1 MSTNIDLSWSLS
13 IFIIFFF
20 FFVTYIWDRFFSLRG
35 LPKNLPWVGA
45 SSSAVSRAEAVRR
58 SWFGLR
64 DLIQNGYYEHS
75 KHEHVFVL
83 PNLATGPEV
92 ILPPSQLKWL
102 LEQPDHVLNQRKVN
116 NEFLHAERTMLHPNI
131 PRDTVHGH
139 VIRRELT
146 KHIDNFVEAMAEESL
161 YALSINWGVNTRDWT
176 EMSGYK
182 MMLDIVSR
190 TSNRVLVGFPL
201 CRNEDYL
208 RCSSTF
214 SRNVVLSASALN
226 LLPSFLQSLF
236 APIITAYDTYQY
248 RKIARHT
255 TPIIKN
261 RMAAFK
267 PGLDY
272 RNPDYSKHND
282 YIQWALHDAF
292 SHDDLEERTAGM
304 ITKRLSV
311 LSFALIQSS
320 VITIT
325 NAIFDIACSPSSAEI
340 QKSLREEI
348 QRVMADNLG
357 KEWEKG
363 SLAKMVRLD
372 STLRESMRLWGFI
385 SRGVMKKVVAPE
397 GITLPSGDFLPKGTN
412 VGVTSYAV
420 QHDESVY
427 HRAFSFDPFRFS
439 RPLEDPSVKN
449 ARPLPMVTTTD
460 DFMAFS
466 HGRHAC
472 PGRFFA
478 STQLKILLAQ
488 IILNYDIAPLA
499 KRPENLWF
507 NNTMAPPMWDSLQ
520 VRRRPGT
527 VTESV
532 LPPPIR
538 TRTASTAASFIPEE
552 ARRMLD
558 VKVLQGCAASTGLA
572 GPIVMNS

>member
-1 MSTNIDLSWSLS
+1 
-13 IFIIFFF
+13 
-20 FFVTYIWDRFFSLRG
+20 
-35 LPKNLPWVGA
+35 
-45 SSSAVSRAEAVRR
+45 
-58 SWFGLR
+58 
-64 DLIQNGYYEHS
+64 
-75 KHEHVFVL
+75 
-83 PNLATGPEV
+83 
-92 ILPPSQLKWL
+92 
-102 LEQPDHVLNQRKVN
+102 
-116 NEFLHAERTMLHPNI
+116 MLHPNV

-139 VIRRELT
+139 IIRRELT
-146 KHIDNFVEAMAEESL
+146 KDIDNFVEAMAKESL

-226 LLPSFLQSLF
+226 LLPSLLQPLF
-236 APIITAYDTYQY
+236 APIIMAYDTHQY
-248 RKIARHT
+248 HKIARYT
-255 TPIIKN
+255 TPIIKK
-261 RMAAFK
+261 RTATFK

-272 RNPDYSKHND
+272 RNPNYSKHND

-292 SHDDLEERTAGM
+292 SHDDLEERTPEM
-304 ITKRLSV
+304 ITKRLAV

-325 NAIFDIACSPSSAEI
+325 NAIFDIACSPISADI
-340 QKSLREEI
+340 QQSLREEI
-348 QRVMADNLG
+348 QRVMADSPG

-363 SLAKMVRLD
+363 SLAKMTRLD
-372 STLRESMRLWGFI
+372 STFRESMRLWGFV

-397 GITLPSGDFLPKGTN
+397 GITLQSGDFLPQGTN

-427 HRAFSFDPFRFS
+427 DNAFSFDPFRFS
-439 RPLEDPSVKN
+439 RPLEEPLVKG

-507 NNTMAPPMWDSLQ
+507 NNTMAPPMWDSLK

-527 VTESV
+527 VTEPVPST
-532 LPPPIR
+532 PIR
-538 TRTASTAASFIPEE
+538 VRAASSATSFISEE

-558 VKVLQGCAASTGLA
+558 TKVLQGCAASNGLA
-572 GPIVMNS
+572 GSIVINS

>member
-1 MSTNIDLSWSLS
+1 M
-13 IFIIFFF
+13 
-20 FFVTYIWDRFFSLRG
+20 
-35 LPKNLPWVGA
+35 
-45 SSSAVSRAEAVRR
+45 
-58 SWFGLR
+58 
-64 DLIQNGYYEHS
+64 
-75 KHEHVFVL
+75 L

-92 ILPPSQLKWL
+92 VLPPSQLKWL
-102 LEQPDHVLNQRKVN
+102 LEQPDHVLNQRRVN
-116 NEFLHAERTMLHPNI
+116 NEFLHAQRTMLHPNI

-146 KHIDNFVEAMAEESL
+146 KDIDCFVEAMAEESL
-161 YALSINWGVNTRDWT
+161 YALSINWGVNIRDWT

-226 LLPSFLQSLF
+226 LLPSFLQPLF
-236 APIITAYDTYQY
+236 APIIMAYDKHQHHKT
-248 RKIARHT
+248 ARHT
-255 TPIIKN
+255 IPIIRK
-261 RMAAFK
+261 RMETFK

-272 RNPDYSKHND
+272 RNPNYSKHND

-292 SHDDLEERTAGM
+292 SHDDVEERTPEM

-325 NAIFDIACSPSSAEI
+325 NALFDIACSPKSAEI
-340 QKSLREEI
+340 QQSLREEI
-348 QRVMADNLG
+348 QRVTADNPG

-363 SLAKMVRLD
+363 SLAKMIRLD
-372 STLRESMRLWGFI
+372 STFRESMRLWGFV
-385 SRGVMKKVVAPE
+385 SRGVMKKVMAPE
-397 GITLPSGDFLPKGTN
+397 GITLPSGDFLPQGTN

-427 HRAFSFDPFRFS
+427 QNAFSFDPFRFS
-439 RPLEDPSVKN
+439 RPLEDPSAKA

-466 HGRHAC
+466 HGRHA
-472 PGRFFA
+472 
-478 STQLKILLAQ
+478 
-488 IILNYDIAPLA
+488 
-499 KRPENLWF
+499 W
-507 NNTMAPPMWDSLQ
+507 
-520 VRRRPGT
+520 
-527 VTESV
+527 
-532 LPPPIR
+532 
-538 TRTASTAASFIPEE
+538 
-552 ARRMLD
+552 
-558 VKVLQGCAASTGLA
+558 
-572 GPIVMNS
+572 